1 MGLYRHETAGSEALQ
16 DAHDLGGCEYD
27 APSMKDIDSAL
38 SALRWVAFAAPLI
51 ALWVAGFWDLVHRKD
66 LTVKRKAVWAA
77 LFIFTAYIGLAFYFA
92 MRPVRPPAGKGNS
105 ATVPRASG
113 IVTELESLSVE
124 RNAGEITEDAFVVR
138 KRELLGL

>member
-1 MGLYRHETAGSEALQ
+1 
-16 DAHDLGGCEYD
+16 
-27 APSMKDIDSAL
+27 MKDIDSAL

-77 LFIFTAYIGLAFYFA
+77 LFIFTLYIGLAIYFI

-113 IVTELESLSVE
+113 IVTELESLSVA
-124 RNAGEITEDAFVVR
+124 RKAGEITEDAFVAR
-138 KRELLGL
+138 KQELLGL